1 MAKKEKQKKPQK
13 TIGKEREVAS
23 VRFCCLGLL
32 RGTQSQAKTETQDKT
47 RAAIGNE
54 CQVASVRMWCPV
66 SLRFAKNMAI
76 TDTQIKTPNQPSV
89 TSAKWLLS
97 ECDPF

>member
-23 VRFCCLGLL
+23 VRLCCLGLL

-47 RAAIGNE
+47 QTAIGNE
-54 CQVASVRMWCPV
+54 CQVASVRMWCLVILRV
-66 SLRFAKNMAI
+66 SQSQAK
-76 TDTQIKTPNQPSV
+76 TETQDKTRATEVQKDAV
-89 TSAKWLLS
+89 A
-97 ECDPF
+97 DAHHR